1 MEKREEY
8 NEVITTAVNRAGSS
22 LNHFFELLKLD
33 PELFKHLWDIEVHVG
48 ETGEGLNAKYHSKEE
63 HFITLN
69 ENYLEGL
76 FAGLDDGTY
85 TKQYVINDIATS
97 IIHETIHANRS
108 VYVKDGNI
116 TYDVITLDEDNVV
129 IDEEYL
135 NSLMTSVMVDEEY
148 FNSYVVV
155 PLKVDLLENDN
166 YTVYAYNTVTN
177 QYNIYEDQ
185 QFRTSNIHEIADE
198 INTNRLRYTVTKTI
212 PCTVKFENISYDDVE
227 EVIEVR
233 ETNGNYLEDC
243 LVEMLSRF
251 ILYSRKAK
259 RFNLDA
265 FVESLSDEELLPEYR
280 LALEMLHKM
289 GMGVIMWFVLSYYDD
304 FFDKKLYE
312 IYKEMYEAV
321 MNDFELKASLDEN
334 ITFDELVVS
343 VTNILENLN

>member
-8 NEVITTAVNRAGSS
+8 NEIITTAVNRAGSS

-69 ENYLEGL
+69 ENYLESL

-177 QYNIYEDQ
+177 QYNIYENQ
-185 QFRTSNIHEIADE
+185 EFKTSNIHEIADE

-321 MNDFELKASLDEN
+321 MNDFKLKAFLDEN

>member
-8 NEVITTAVNRAGSS
+8 NEIITTAVNRAGSS

-69 ENYLEGL
+69 ENYLESL

-85 TKQYVINDIATS
+85 TKQYVINDIAIS

-108 VYVKDGNI
+108 VYVKDGKI

-177 QYNIYEDQ
+177 QYNIYENQ
-185 QFRTSNIHEIADE
+185 EFKTSNIHEIADE

-227 EVIEVR
+227 EVVEVR

-321 MNDFELKASLDEN
+321 IEEFKLKASLDEN